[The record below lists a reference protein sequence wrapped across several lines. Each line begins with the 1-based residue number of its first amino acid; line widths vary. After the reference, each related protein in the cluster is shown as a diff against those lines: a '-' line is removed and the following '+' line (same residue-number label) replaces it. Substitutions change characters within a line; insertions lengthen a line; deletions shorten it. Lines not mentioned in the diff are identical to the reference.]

1 MPQAQGAAGMF
12 ADSLCCLG
20 LGLLTACLYDLA
32 RSFLGRAKLT
42 LFFLDAAAF
51 ALAAVLVFGYGAAR
65 SHAGGVR
72 WYMLAAL
79 AGGAGAYSK
88 TAAPLTRAAEKRTK
102 WLLSRPF
109 ALLAWAL
116 WPLAGR
122 AEAAGKKIYRKSLG
136 KRQEKRQKRLQ
147 KKARMLYNSN

>member
-1 MPQAQGAAGMF
+1 MPQAQSAACLL

-20 LGLLTACLYDLA
+20 LGLLAACLYDLA

-42 LFFLDAAAF
+42 LFFLDTAAF
-51 ALAAVLVFGYGAAR
+51 ALAAVLAFGYGAAR

-79 AGGAGAYSK
+79 FAGAVAYSK
-88 TAAPLTRAAEKRTK
+88 TVAPVTRAAEKRTK

-109 ALLAWAL
+109 ALLAWVL

-122 AEAAGKKIYRKSLG
+122 AEAAGKKIYRKSLE
-136 KRQEKRQKRLQ
+136 KRQEKRLNRLQ